1 MSLTKILR
9 KKLPGMSYYEKVHA
23 IGTLESLL
31 VSEKNPMVK
40 SSLRERIQILKSS
53 LVI

>member
-9 KKLPGMSYYEKVHA
+9 KKLPSMSYHDKFHA
-23 IGTLESLL
+23 MRILESLL

>member
-9 KKLPGMSYYEKVHA
+9 KKLSTMSHHDKFTM
-23 IGTLESLL
+23 INILESLL

-53 LVI
+53 LE